1 MVQVSGVE
9 LKAARREVLGKK
21 VKRLRRQGIIPANIY
36 GHNVESLAV
45 QVKADDLKHVI
56 KTAGRND
63 IIYVRLDGEEPRP
76 TFLKTVQRDAIGE
89 KILHV
94 DLLQISLKEKVRMEV
109 PLHLVGIP
117 PAVDVHGGILMH
129 GIDRV
134 AVEALPTDVPSFLEV
149 DVSVLEEIDQ
159 ALHVSDLV
167 VPEGVTVLTDPDVV
181 VAKVSP
187 PVVERVEEEEA
198 EEEAAAIEGEEA
210 AAAAE
215 QAPGG
220 EPDRE
225 AGDD

>member
-1 MVQVSGVE
+1 MVQASGVE
-9 LKAARREVLGKK
+9 LNATRREVLGKK

-56 KTAGRND
+56 RTAGRND

-198 EEEAAAIEGEEA
+198 EEGAAAIEGEEA

-215 QAPGG
+215 EAPGG

>member
-1 MVQVSGVE
+1 MVQTSGVE
-9 LKAARREVLGKK
+9 LKATRREVLGKK
-21 VKRLRRQGIIPANIY
+21 VKQLRRQGIIPANIY

-89 KILHV
+89 RILHV
-94 DLLQISLKEKVRMEV
+94 DLLQISLKEKVRIEV
-109 PLHLVGIP
+109 PLHLVGVP

-167 VPEGVTVLTDPDVV
+167 VPAGVTVLTDPEVV
-181 VAKVSP
+181 VAKVSAP
-187 PVVERVEEEEA
+187 AVERVEEVA
-198 EEEAAAIEGEEA
+198 VEEEAAAVEREEA
-210 AAAAE
+210 AEAAGE
-215 QAPGG
+215 APGG
-220 EPDRE
+220 ESGRE
-225 AGDD
+225 SGD